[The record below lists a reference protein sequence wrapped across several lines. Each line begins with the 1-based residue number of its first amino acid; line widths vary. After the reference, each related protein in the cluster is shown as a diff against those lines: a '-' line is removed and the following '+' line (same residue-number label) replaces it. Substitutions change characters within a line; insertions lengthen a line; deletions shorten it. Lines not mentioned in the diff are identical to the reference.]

1 MGEETAGWAHAAREA
16 AGAVEA
22 AVRRRDLAPRV
33 RERLEMVTGVA
44 LGQPLVEVV
53 RWSGRGARTVER
65 WLVAFAAG
73 GIAALADAPR
83 RGRPVRAHAAYLAA
97 LERAVETSPRL
108 LGLRFDTWTRPRLS
122 AYLAQT
128 TGVRIAPG
136 WVRALLARQRFRS
149 GRPKH
154 RPSTAQAHAGPP
166 PRPRRPLRPAPSAR
180 KSSGRGGKR
189 CGRPR
194 APPASTSCTT
204 RMRLTWRPTRISA
217 ACGTV
222 SGSSRRCR
230 RRGATGGGEQP
241 AAGSNRRLTC
251 FGSAGSV
258 EAFGRGRVEVL
269 CAAQD
274 SAAFVRYLEALE
286 IRFLATGRKIFLVL
300 DNGPCHTS
308 TVSRAAMTARAA
320 WLHVLWLAPY
330 CPNLNPKEREWRY
343 LKRDTR
349 SHLARSPARCGTSW
363 TSFSPASFA
372 SAVSGVPASTPCPS
386 GSSTAT

>member
-108 LGLRFDTWTRPRLS
+108 LGLLFDTWTRPRLS

-180 KSSGRGGKR
+180 KSSGRGGDTV
-189 CGRPR
+189 R
-194 APPASTSCTT
+194 AAAGTASEYELPYQDETHLETNPYLC
-204 RMRLTWRPTRISA
+204 RVWHRIGVQPT
-217 ACGTV
+217 V
-222 SGSSRRCR
+222 
-230 RRGATGGGEQP
+230 P

-251 FGSAGSV
+251 FGSV
-258 EAFGRGRVEVL
+258 EACGRGRVEVL

-308 TVSRAAMTARAA
+308 KVSRAAINARAA
-320 WLHVLWLAPY
+320 WLQAIWLAPY
-330 CPNLNPKEREWRY
+330 CPNLNPKER
-343 LKRDTR
+343 
-349 SHLARSPARCGTSW
+349 
-363 TSFSPASFA
+363 
-372 SAVSGVPASTPCPS
+372 
-386 GSSTAT
+386 